1 MSKENKTSNKK
12 QNGNDFIADVVSSK
26 RFTDTDMLNAY
37 IRGFK
42 DADIDESG
50 LGYVKTDVII
60 ENGLN
65 WLKEYHK
72 QFIAYN
78 VPRVCVGRII
88 N

>member
-1 MSKENKTSNKK
+1 MNKKENTTKLNTKK
-12 QNGNDFIADVVSSK
+12 ALIIADVVSSK

-50 LGYVKTDVII
+50 LGFVKTDVII
-60 ENGLN
+60 EKGLK

-72 QFIAYN
+72 
-78 VPRVCVGRII
+78 
-88 N
+88 

>member
-1 MSKENKTSNKK
+1 MNKNNKTSKEKHSEALN
-12 QNGNDFIADVVSSK
+12 IADVVSSK

-60 ENGLN
+60 ENGLK

-72 QFIAYN
+72 
-78 VPRVCVGRII
+78 
-88 N
+88 

>member
-72 QFIAYN
+72 
-78 VPRVCVGRII
+78 
-88 N
+88 

>member
-1 MSKENKTSNKK
+1 MKKKENTTKLSTKK
-12 QNGNDFIADVVSSK
+12 ALSIADVVSSK

-42 DADIDESG
+42 DADVDESG

-60 ENGLN
+60 ENGLK

-72 QFIAYN
+72 
-78 VPRVCVGRII
+78 
-88 N
+88 

>member
-1 MSKENKTSNKK
+1 MSKEKKTTELSTKK
-12 QNGNDFIADVVSSK
+12 ALSIADVVSSK

-60 ENGLN
+60 EIGIK

-72 QFIAYN
+72 
-78 VPRVCVGRII
+78 
-88 N
+88 

>member
-42 DADIDESG
+42 DADTDESG

-72 QFIAYN
+72 
-78 VPRVCVGRII
+78 
-88 N
+88 